1 MQQSLFYLF
10 LCSLLVSGCAGKVP
24 QPVSQYP
31 ATDASLRPHQIWPAF
46 PEDEKDI
53 EKRISKRNKKI
64 KNMVLGENV
73 VPFRWK

>member
-1 MQQSLFYLF
+1 MKQSLFYLF

-24 QPVSQYP
+24 QPVSQQSP
-31 ATDASLRPHQIWPAF
+31 AGEEMIAKQH
-46 PEDEKDI
+46 
-53 EKRISKRNKKI
+53 KKL